1 MIQPLLAR
9 DALEKRTEPDGIDV
23 IGLHHRLD
31 QILGKCFLQIR
42 LYAVPMHADLP
53 GVPVYGMAGAN
64 GSGSGRGAEVVSPG
78 SSLAAALR

>member
-9 DALEKRTEPDGIDV
+9 YALEKRTEPDGIDM

-42 LYAVPMHADLP
+42 LCAVPMHADLP
-53 GVPVYGMAGAN
+53 GCAC
-64 GSGSGRGAEVVSPG
+64 
-78 SSLAAALR
+78 L